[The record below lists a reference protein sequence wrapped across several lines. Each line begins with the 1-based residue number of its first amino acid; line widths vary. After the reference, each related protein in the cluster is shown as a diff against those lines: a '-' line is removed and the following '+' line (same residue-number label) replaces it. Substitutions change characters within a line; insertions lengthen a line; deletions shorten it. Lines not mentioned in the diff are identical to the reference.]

1 MRRLKVAYYTLK
13 QHAEDGKLK
22 NIGDRVIF
30 LGVRNIMRCALGP
43 HDEEI
48 CFLEDDI
55 GIQPDIDIAV
65 ICGMPQILN
74 ARATHI
80 LRRIAEIG
88 QSDIPVKLNLGAG
101 SFYFDAFGVDRQ
113 GADSAFAD
121 RVASNGEA
129 SFYRDYV
136 GFHAVTCRDH
146 AGVLVLEKFGV
157 PAKALPCPGFF
168 SAMFEPRPLLRS
180 GRELVSP
187 LNGTA
192 SFWNAVRADV
202 HKFYKSLWE
211 GDNTRIFISHDHQD
225 STMLADLGIPF
236 VEFNDAEDFIR
247 FLAGF
252 DRILSLRVHGA
263 LPSWTLGL
271 DVTLLGLDRRALLG
285 EDFGA
290 KMRIVP
296 LRSEQ
301 DMSLAQVDGGAAIER
316 QDEDYRRA
324 WLLEHLSVY
333 VRLIRGVVADKLS
346 YDFSYLGNDPLGGRH
361 QRQITAL
368 RGKMPTG
375 RYFSDFF
382 FSRESEFQIPLLRM
396 RSSQQHE
403 KSDDRFLVTSNGHS
417 RTLAFGPYIR
427 IPAGLW
433 RIEAGVRVSD
443 FVDEQ
448 QSLTLSIS
456 KGIPGQRLGSQTQ
469 KMMTRNSIG
478 ELVYNFLFENPSDT
492 GSIECIFN
500 SSVALARDSI
510 FIISNLKLHR
520 HY

>member
-48 CFLEDDI
+48 CFLEDDT
-55 GIQPDIDIAV
+55 GIPPDVDIAV

-74 ARATHI
+74 ARPTHI
-80 LRRIAEIG
+80 LSRIAEIG
-88 QSDIPVKLNLGAG
+88 QSDVPVKLNLGAG

-121 RVASNGEA
+121 RVASNSEA
-129 SFYRDYV
+129 NFYRDYV
-136 GFHAVTCRDH
+136 GFHAMTCRDH
-146 AGVLVLEKFGV
+146 AGVLALEKFGV
-157 PAKALPCPGFF
+157 TAKALPCPGFF
-168 SAMFEPRPLLRS
+168 SAMFQPRPLLRS
-180 GRELVSP
+180 ERELVSP

-202 HKFYKSLWE
+202 HKFYRSLWE
-211 GDNTRIFISHDHQD
+211 ADSTRVFISHDHQD

-290 KMRIVP
+290 AMRIVP

-301 DMSLAQVDGGAAIER
+301 DMSLAQVDGIATTER
-316 QDEDYRRA
+316 QDEKYRRA

-346 YDFSYLGNDPLGGRH
+346 YDFSDLGNDPLGGRH

-368 RGKMPTG
+368 RGKMPAG
-375 RYFSDFF
+375 RYFSEFF
-382 FSRESEFQIPLLRM
+382 YSRDSEFLIPASRM
-396 RSSQQHE
+396 RSSHPHE
-403 KSDDRFLVTSNGHS
+403 KFEDKIIVTSNGKNS
-417 RTLAFGPYIR
+417 ILAFGPYIR

-433 RIEAGVRVSD
+433 QIEATVSA
-443 FVDEQ
+443 
-448 QSLTLSIS
+448 S
-456 KGIPGQRLGSQTQ
+456 
-469 KMMTRNSIG
+469 MIG
-478 ELVYNFLFENPSDT
+478 EEDITLALSVFKGVPGLRLERQVQIGRTLASRSELTFCVVFANPEDT
-492 GSIECIFN
+492 GTVEFLL
-500 SSVALARDSI
+500 SSVSPLKSGTRVEMT
-510 FIISNLKLHR
+510 NLRLIR
-520 HY
+520 HD